1 MFWNRKGNMKK
12 LDLKNLSNYIE
23 ENIGSFHEARE
34 EGLKHLKLSQIL
46 SKKNPY
52 LFKAKNI
59 NTSEKFVGALVNAFL
74 SSQEETMFGGFLER
88 LAIFVCNNVYG
99 GKKSSAEGIDLE
111 FEKDGVIYIVAVKSG
126 TNWGNASQI
135 SKMKENFRKA
145 KQRLRTNA
153 KKKSVEAING
163 CCYGRITKTD
173 KGEYHKIAGQQ
184 FWEFIS
190 EHKELYT
197 EIIEPLG
204 HRARERNEKFS
215 MEYDKIINIFTQQ
228 FSKEFCIDGEINW
241 KKIVQLNS
249 GTEKIK
255 VNI

>member
-1 MFWNRKGNMKK
+1 MKK
-12 LDLKNLSNYIE
+12 LNLQNVKKYIE

-34 EGLKHLKLSQIL
+34 KGIKELKLSKIL
-46 SKKNPY
+46 SSKNPY

-59 NTSEKFVGALVNAFL
+59 NTSDKIVRTLVNAHL

-88 LAIFVCNNVYG
+88 LAIYVCNNVYG
-99 GKKSSAEGIDLE
+99 GRKSSAEGIDLE
-111 FEKDGVIYIVAVKSG
+111 FEKTGVIYIVAVKSG

-145 KQRLRTNA
+145 KQRLKTNS
-153 KKKSVEAING
+153 KKKTIEAING

-173 KGEYHKIAGQQ
+173 KGEYQKIAGQR

-190 EHKELYT
+190 DNKELYT

-204 HRARERNEKFS
+204 HKARERNEKFLK
-215 MEYDKIINIFTQQ
+215 EYDRIINIFIPQ
-228 FSKEFCIDGEINW
+228 FSNEFCINGEINW

-249 GTEKIK
+249 GIEKIK